1 MALIGREGS
10 GMQGLALAMK
20 FQCSRHLYRTQ
31 KNRNSP
37 VDLQLKSRWL
47 NNKFIFGLKKIKL
60 QYKKAGGN
68 QRLHKYK
75 GYHSVSK
82 PCAPS
87 GGNTAWHPSEAQMQF
102 ALKKL

>member
-1 MALIGREGS
+1 MLEANGVIRKLTSSKMALIGREGS

-47 NNKFIFGLKKIKL
+47 NNKFLFGLKKIKL
-60 QYKKAGGN
+60 
-68 QRLHKYK
+68 
-75 GYHSVSK
+75 
-82 PCAPS
+82 
-87 GGNTAWHPSEAQMQF
+87 
-102 ALKKL
+102 